1 MLGEPVK
8 LPPWAPCDFLPSEA
22 GCADICAS
30 HVTLD
35 VIQLHRDQ
43 TFQLRALLLLKSDG
57 YGSNNGMTEL
67 SEEAHRSAEQEISLR
82 DLAALSA
89 IWSLLLPRSY
99 KRSGAKDNTVLVP
112 SLNIC
117 VTLRFRLQKSSLIP
131 GAPSG

>member
-1 MLGEPVK
+1 
-8 LPPWAPCDFLPSEA
+8 
-22 GCADICAS
+22 
-30 HVTLD
+30 
-35 VIQLHRDQ
+35 
-43 TFQLRALLLLKSDG
+43 
-57 YGSNNGMTEL
+57 MTEL

-117 VTLRFRLQKSSLIP
+117 ALPRAEHGAAVGAWRRALGFAMAYTRSTRVTGNRTEKLRMAQNGYS
-131 GAPSG
+131 APLPFVPFGTEKW